1 MLGVLGSAYLPAVW
15 VSWRASPSRRR
26 VLRWVL
32 GVTLVVVVIGV
43 VLIAPELALLML
55 VPSTLLAIA
64 AGLVWQGGRR

>member
-1 MLGVLGSAYLPAVW
+1 
-15 VSWRASPSRRR
+15 